1 MKSPFDGAAAAKT
14 LLICAIVVLIFG
26 VQSVAAREIAGVA
39 VPESVTLK
47 NKALV
52 LNGAGIRKKLFM
64 KIYVCALYL
73 TAKRTA
79 ASEILA
85 DPEAKRIVMSFL
97 YKEVGVERQVEG
109 WNKGFRDNNS
119 GEELKGLQDRIN
131 LFNSLFT
138 TVRKGD
144 VIRFDYMPEEGTQVW
159 INDILNGIVPGEDFF
174 AALLKIW
181 LGPKPAEKVKSRY
194 LLLVSRKK

>member
-1 MKSPFDGAAAAKT
+1 MKSPFDGAAAKT
-14 LLICAIVVLIFG
+14 LLISAIVVLIFG

-181 LGPKPAEKVKSRY
+181 LGPKPAEANLKDA
-194 LLLVSRKK
+194 LLGNAY

>member
-1 MKSPFDGAAAAKT
+1 MKRPFDGAAAAKT
-14 LLICAIVVLIFG
+14 LLICAIFVLIFS

-73 TAKRTA
+73 TAKRTV

-159 INDILNGIVPGEDFF
+159 INDTLNGTVPGEDFF

-181 LGPKPAEKVKSRY
+181 LGPKPAEANLKDA
-194 LLLVSRKK
+194 LLGNAY

>member
-1 MKSPFDGAAAAKT
+1 MKRPFDGAAAAKT
-14 LLICAIVVLIFG
+14 LLICAIFVLIFS

-159 INDILNGIVPGEDFF
+159 INDTLNGTVPGEDFF

-181 LGPKPAEKVKSRY
+181 LGPKPAEANLKDA
-194 LLLVSRKK
+194 LLGNAY

>member
-1 MKSPFDGAAAAKT
+1 MKSPFDGAAAKT
-14 LLICAIVVLIFG
+14 LLISAIVVLIFG
-26 VQSVAAREIAGVA
+26 VRSVAAREIAGVA

-159 INDILNGIVPGEDFF
+159 INDTLNGIVPGEDFF

-181 LGPKPAEKVKSRY
+181 LGPKPAEANLKDA
-194 LLLVSRKK
+194 LLGNAY

>member
-1 MKSPFDGAAAAKT
+1 MKSPFDGAAAKT
-14 LLICAIVVLIFG
+14 LLISAIVVLIFG

-159 INDILNGIVPGEDFF
+159 INDTLNGIVPGEDFF

-181 LGPKPAEKVKSRY
+181 LGPKPAEANLKDA
-194 LLLVSRKK
+194 LLGNAY

>member
-1 MKSPFDGAAAAKT
+1 MKRPFDGAAAAKT
-14 LLICAIVVLIFG
+14 LLICAIFVLIFG

-159 INDILNGIVPGEDFF
+159 INDTLNGTVPGEDFF

-181 LGPKPAEKVKSRY
+181 LGPKPAEANLKDA
-194 LLLVSRKK
+194 LLGNAY

>member
-1 MKSPFDGAAAAKT
+1 MKRPFDLQAAVKIF
-14 LLICAIVVLIFG
+14 LIGIFFVLMVA
-26 VQSVAAREIAGVA
+26 VQSVGAREIAGVA

-159 INDILNGIVPGEDFF
+159 INDTLNGTVPGEDFF

-181 LGPKPAEKVKSRY
+181 LGPKPAEANLKDA
-194 LLLVSRKK
+194 LLGNAY

>member
-1 MKSPFDGAAAAKT
+1 MKRPFDGAAAAKT
-14 LLICAIVVLIFG
+14 LLICAIFVLIFS

-39 VPESVTLK
+39 VPESVSLK

-97 YKEVGVERQVEG
+97 YKEVGVERQVAG

-159 INDILNGIVPGEDFF
+159 INDTLNGIVPGEDFF

-181 LGPKPAEKVKSRY
+181 LGPKPAEASLKDA
-194 LLLVSRKK
+194 LLGNAY

>member
-1 MKSPFDGAAAAKT
+1 MKRPFDGAAAAKT
-14 LLICAIVVLIFG
+14 LLICAIFVLIFG

-52 LNGAGIRKKLFM
+52 LNGAGIRKKMFM

-97 YKEVGVERQVEG
+97 YKEVGAERQVEG

-144 VIRFDYMPEEGTQVW
+144 VIRFDYLPEEGTQVW
-159 INDILNGIVPGEDFF
+159 INDTLNGTVPGEDFF

-181 LGPKPAEKVKSRY
+181 LGPKPAEANLKDA
-194 LLLVSRKK
+194 LLGNAY

>member
-1 MKSPFDGAAAAKT
+1 MKRPFDGAAAAKT
-14 LLICAIVVLIFG
+14 LLICAIFVLIFA
-26 VQSVAAREIAGVA
+26 VQSVAAREIAGVV

-52 LNGAGIRKKLFM
+52 LNGAGIRKKFFM
-64 KIYVCALYL
+64 KIYVGALYL

-97 YKEVGVERQVEG
+97 YKEVSVERLVEG

-131 LFNSLFT
+131 QFNSLFT

-144 VIRFDYMPEEGTQVW
+144 VIRLDYMPEEGTQVW
-159 INDILNGIVPGEDFF
+159 INDTLNGTVPGEDFF

-181 LGPKPAEKVKSRY
+181 LGPKPAEANLKDA
-194 LLLVSRKK
+194 LLGNAY

>member
-1 MKSPFDGAAAAKT
+1 MKRPFDGAAAAKT
-14 LLICAIVVLIFG
+14 LLICAIFVLIFG

-159 INDILNGIVPGEDFF
+159 INDTLNGIVPGEDFF

-181 LGPKPAEKVKSRY
+181 LGPKPAEASLKDA
-194 LLLVSRKK
+194 LLGNAY

>member
-1 MKSPFDGAAAAKT
+1 MKRPFDGAAAAKT
-14 LLICAIVVLIFG
+14 LLICAIFVLIFG

-144 VIRFDYMPEEGTQVW
+144 VIRFDYLPEEGTQVW
-159 INDILNGIVPGEDFF
+159 INDTLNGTVPGEDFF

-181 LGPKPAEKVKSRY
+181 LGPKPAEANLKDA
-194 LLLVSRKK
+194 LLGNAY

>member
-1 MKSPFDGAAAAKT
+1 MKRPFDGAAAAKT
-14 LLICAIVVLIFG
+14 LLICAIFVLIFG

-79 ASEILA
+79 VSEILA

-159 INDILNGIVPGEDFF
+159 INDTLNGIVPGEDFF

-181 LGPKPAEKVKSRY
+181 LGPKPAEANLKDA
-194 LLLVSRKK
+194 LLGNAY

>member
-159 INDILNGIVPGEDFF
+159 INDTLNGIVPGEDFF

-181 LGPKPAEKVKSRY
+181 LGPKPAEANLKDA
-194 LLLVSRKK
+194 LLGNAY

>member
-1 MKSPFDGAAAAKT
+1 MKRPFDGAAAAKT
-14 LLICAIVVLIFG
+14 LLICAIFVLIFG

-79 ASEILA
+79 VSEILA

-159 INDILNGIVPGEDFF
+159 INDTLNGTVPGEDFF

-181 LGPKPAEKVKSRY
+181 LGPKPAEAKLKDA
-194 LLLVSRKK
+194 LLGNAY

>member
-1 MKSPFDGAAAAKT
+1 MKSPFDGAAAKT
-14 LLICAIVVLIFG
+14 LLISAIVVLIFG

-79 ASEILA
+79 VSEILA

-159 INDILNGIVPGEDFF
+159 INDTLNGTVPGEDFF

-181 LGPKPAEKVKSRY
+181 LGPKPAEANLKDA
-194 LLLVSRKK
+194 LLGNAY

>member
-1 MKSPFDGAAAAKT
+1 M
-14 LLICAIVVLIFG
+14 ICAIFVLIFG

-144 VIRFDYMPEEGTQVW
+144 VIRFDYLPEEGTQVW
-159 INDILNGIVPGEDFF
+159 INDTLNGTVPGEDFF
-174 AALLKIW
+174 VALLKIW
-181 LGPKPAEKVKSRY
+181 LGPKPAEANLKDA
-194 LLLVSRKK
+194 LLGNAY

>member
-1 MKSPFDGAAAAKT
+1 MKRPFDGAAAKT
-14 LLICAIVVLIFG
+14 LLISAIVVLIFG

-144 VIRFDYMPEEGTQVW
+144 VIRFDYLPEEGTQVW
-159 INDILNGIVPGEDFF
+159 INDTLNGTVPGEDFF
-174 AALLKIW
+174 VALLKIW
-181 LGPKPAEKVKSRY
+181 LGPKPAEANLKDA
-194 LLLVSRKK
+194 LLGNAY

>member
-1 MKSPFDGAAAAKT
+1 MKSPFDGAAAKT
-14 LLICAIVVLIFG
+14 LLISAIVVLIFG

-79 ASEILA
+79 VSEILA

-144 VIRFDYMPEEGTQVW
+144 VIRFDYLPEEGTQVW
-159 INDILNGIVPGEDFF
+159 INDTLNGTVPGEDFF

-181 LGPKPAEKVKSRY
+181 LGPKPAEANLKDA
-194 LLLVSRKK
+194 LLGNAY

>member
-1 MKSPFDGAAAAKT
+1 MKSPFDGAAAKT
-14 LLICAIVVLIFG
+14 LLISAIVVLIFG

-85 DPEAKRIVMSFL
+85 DPDAKRIVMSFL

-159 INDILNGIVPGEDFF
+159 INDTLNGIVPGEDFF

-181 LGPKPAEKVKSRY
+181 LGPKPAEANLKDA
-194 LLLVSRKK
+194 LLGNAY

>member
-1 MKSPFDGAAAAKT
+1 MKRPFDGAAAAKT
-14 LLICAIVVLIFG
+14 LLICAIFVLIFG
-26 VQSVAAREIAGVA
+26 VQPVAAREIAGVA

-144 VIRFDYMPEEGTQVW
+144 VIRFDYLPEEGTQVW
-159 INDILNGIVPGEDFF
+159 INDTLNGTVPGEDFF

-181 LGPKPAEKVKSRY
+181 LGPKPAEANLKDA
-194 LLLVSRKK
+194 LLGNAY

>member
-1 MKSPFDGAAAAKT
+1 MKRPFDVAFTAKT
-14 LLICAIVVLIFG
+14 LLICVCFILMLA

-52 LNGAGIRKKLFM
+52 LNGVGIRKKFFM

-73 TAKRTA
+73 SAKHTA

-85 DPEAKRIVMSFL
+85 DQEAKRIVMSFL

-109 WNKGFRDNNS
+109 WNKGFRDNNTA
-119 GEELKGLQDRIN
+119 EELKGLQDRIN

-159 INDILNGIVPGEDFF
+159 INDSLNGTVPGEDFF
-174 AALLKIW
+174 VALLKIW
-181 LGPKPAEKVKSRY
+181 LGPKPAEADLKDAMLGNAY
-194 LLLVSRKK
+194 

>member
-79 ASEILA
+79 VSEILA

-181 LGPKPAEKVKSRY
+181 LGPKPAEANLKDA
-194 LLLVSRKK
+194 LLGNAY

>member
-1 MKSPFDGAAAAKT
+1 MKSPFDGAAAKT
-14 LLICAIVVLIFG
+14 LLISAIVVLIFG

-159 INDILNGIVPGEDFF
+159 INDTLNGTVPGEDFF

-181 LGPKPAEKVKSRY
+181 LGPKPAEANLKDA
-194 LLLVSRKK
+194 LLGNAY

>member
-1 MKSPFDGAAAAKT
+1 MKSPFDGAAAKT

-159 INDILNGIVPGEDFF
+159 INDTLNGIVPGEDFF

-181 LGPKPAEKVKSRY
+181 LGPKPAEANLKDA
-194 LLLVSRKK
+194 LLGNAY

>member
-1 MKSPFDGAAAAKT
+1 MKSPFDGAAAKT
-14 LLICAIVVLIFG
+14 LLISAIVVLIFG

-159 INDILNGIVPGEDFF
+159 INDTLNGIVPGEDFF

-181 LGPKPAEKVKSRY
+181 LGPKPAEANLKDA
-194 LLLVSRKK
+194 LLGNAD